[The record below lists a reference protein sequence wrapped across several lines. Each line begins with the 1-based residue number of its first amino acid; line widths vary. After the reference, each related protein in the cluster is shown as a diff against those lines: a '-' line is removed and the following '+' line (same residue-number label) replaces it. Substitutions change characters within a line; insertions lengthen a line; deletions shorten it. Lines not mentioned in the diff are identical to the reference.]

1 MIFPRVVGTFISLCI
16 LSIAP
21 ASLFAQ
27 ADFQWTVYS
36 ALNSAQSAA
45 FDEDDILWVAT
56 TGGVVGYDSR
66 DDSFSIYHTRDD
78 IYPEKQGLLSLNSTA
93 IAFDPVTGD
102 MYVGSND
109 GLVSIRRKSGGW
121 GYSAEI
127 SAMAERPSRTIRGF
141 GFRNGRVY
149 MLTSFGIGVYNPID
163 SSFIES
169 YFRFGSIPQNTPV
182 NAIAFWNDR
191 IWVGT
196 EKGLAHAPANATNLA
211 APSSWEIYPLTGAGR
226 IISLASLSDRL
237 LVGSDSGAHTITTG
251 GFEKRSDLPNAPVR
265 LAANGEHVVASTE
278 GTLYRYE
285 GSGFREISGSPDR
298 ITAVAVSQQGTPGVG
313 FANQGLGIIKGGTLV
328 VVEPNSPAGNYFS
341 DLTIADDGAIWAS
354 SMDRGSGLG
363 TGRGVSRLR
372 DENWT
377 VFNMSNTPLLQTND
391 VWAVGT
397 GRESSA
403 WIGTYRKGVV
413 VITPENGDFRF
424 EHFNELNSP
433 MQGLANDPNFV
444 VIGKSVTDANGRT
457 WSVNHAPGTLNGP
470 VLLVRLR
477 PGEESRDGS
486 GFEAYEDPY
495 NLARGYRHIAI
506 DENGTKWLV
515 SGTVGIQLP
524 LLGMNDRGTP
534 TDETDDD
541 WREISPNNTPAFL
554 TGFLLSVV
562 VDRLGEVWIG
572 FSNGLQVL
580 VNPSSVVNN
589 EATPILRTIRPLSD
603 IQVNAVAVDALNR
616 KWVGTEQGVF
626 LLSAEGDSVIERF
639 TTDNSPLV
647 NNQIRSILSVD
658 ATGDIYIG
666 TTNGMNRV
674 STSAVEPPEGET
686 SLTVSPHPFVI
697 PSAEPLRIK
706 GLPAN
711 ATVKI
716 FGAGLTLVREFQS
729 PGGAVAFWDGLDNS
743 GETVPSGIY
752 IVAASSTSGDE
763 AILGKV
769 AVIRR

>member
-1 MIFPRVVGTFISLCI
+1 MIFPRVIGTFISLCI

-66 DDSFSIYHTRDD
+66 DDSFSVYHTRDD

-93 IAFDPVTGD
+93 IAFDPATGD

-278 GTLYRYE
+278 GTLFRYE
-285 GSGFREISGSPDR
+285 GSGFQEISGSPDK
-298 ITAVAVSQQGTPGVG
+298 ITALAVSPNGVPGVG
-313 FANQGLGIIKGGTLV
+313 FERRGMGMIDNGVLV
-328 VVEPNSPAGNYFS
+328 AKEPNSPAANLFS
-341 DLTIADDGAIWAS
+341 DLALAGDGALWSAS
-354 SMDRGSGLG
+354 AERTTPGG
-363 TGRGVSRLR
+363 GVSRLK
-372 DENWT
+372 DEHWT
-377 VFNMSNTPLLQTND
+377 VFNMNNNPLFGTNN

-397 GRESSA
+397 GRESSIWA
-403 WIGTYRKGVV
+403 GTYGKGVV
-413 VITPENGDFRF
+413 VITPVDNGFQA
-424 EHFNELNSP
+424 EHFNETNSP
-433 MQGLANDPNFV
+433 ARGILSSPSFV
-444 VIGKSVTDANGRT
+444 IIGKSVTDANGRT
-457 WSVNHAPGTLNGP
+457 WSVNYDPTSSNGS
-470 VLLVRLR
+470 VLLARLR

-486 GFEAYEDPY
+486 GFEGYQDPY
-495 NLARGYRHIAI
+495 NLARNYKDIVI
-506 DENGTKWLV
+506 DENGTKWLIA
-515 SGTVGIQLP
+515 GEAEGPQRGLI
-524 LLGMNDRGTP
+524 GMNDRGTP
-534 TDETDDD
+534 TDETDDN
-541 WREISPNNTPAFL
+541 WVNLPAEN
-554 TGFLLSVV
+554 GLLSNTQLAIV
-562 VDRLGEVWIG
+562 VDRLGEIWLGLPV
-572 FSNGLQVL
+572 GLQVL

-589 EATPILRTIRPLSD
+589 DANPVFRTIRPLSD
-603 IQVNAVAVDALNR
+603 ILVHAIAVDALNR
-616 KWVGTEQGVF
+616 KWVGTDQGVF

-752 IVAASSTSGDE
+752 IVAASSNSGDE